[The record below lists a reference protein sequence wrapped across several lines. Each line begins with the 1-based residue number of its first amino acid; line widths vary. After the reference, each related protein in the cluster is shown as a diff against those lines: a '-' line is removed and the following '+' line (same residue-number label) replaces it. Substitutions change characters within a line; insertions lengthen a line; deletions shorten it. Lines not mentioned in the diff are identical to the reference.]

1 MTNKKQ
7 AMIDAFKEK
16 EQIEEQEFSLIRRA
30 DDAEEKIVELQE
42 EAEELKKKRPKL
54 LADCKDISKLN
65 KRLKEIDEEIEI
77 QKDTIIGV
85 NEKRENM
92 KDEIYNKKCR
102 AQKAFQ
108 DYINEIL
115 TNIGKKYM
123 KIATKLAEIITE
135 YITLESICNG
145 RDIYVPKIKYNDISR
160 LPNLN
165 NSDKPIF
172 KYEAYEIW
180 KANHEKLNEKYEIP
194 NYQVENIS
202 RY

>member
-92 KDEIYNKKCR
+92 NDVIREAEYNT
-102 AQKAFQ
+102 QDAFKS
-108 DYINEIL
+108 YVKVFLNKLE
-115 TNIGKKYM
+115 KEYM
-123 KIATKLAEIITE
+123 NLAPKLAEILTE
-135 YITLESICNG
+135 YITLENMYHG
-145 RDIYVPKIKYNDISR
+145 NDFNYVHKIDYDGIR
-160 LPNLN
+160 FLPNLKDEKNPFFQYKTFEIYKN
-165 NSDKPIF
+165 N
-172 KYEAYEIW
+172 AQR
-180 KANHEKLNEKYEIP
+180 LQEKYDIP
-194 NYQVENIS
+194 DYQVHKI
-202 RY
+202 R

>member
-1 MTNKKQ
+1 
-7 AMIDAFKEK
+7 
-16 EQIEEQEFSLIRRA
+16 
-30 DDAEEKIVELQE
+30 
-42 EAEELKKKRPKL
+42 
-54 LADCKDISKLN
+54 
-65 KRLKEIDEEIEI
+65 
-77 QKDTIIGV
+77 
-85 NEKRENM
+85 M
-92 KDEIYNKKCR
+92 KDEIYNKKCQ

-180 KANHEKLNEKYEIP
+180 KANPERLHEKYEIP
-194 NYQVENIS
+194 NYQVENI
-202 RY
+202 RHY